1 MGDEMKDRG
10 DKDLEMVID
19 RLQKQK
25 EILKSACKKA
35 GVRIKD
41 LEKDNLSLAKEVDRL
56 NEYVQVM
63 ELESRDGR

>member
-25 EILKSACKKA
+25 NILKSACKKA

-41 LEKDNLSLAKEVDRL
+41 LEKDNLFLAKEVDRL
-56 NEYVQVM
+56 NEYVQILEM
-63 ELESRDGR
+63 EKK

>member
-25 EILKSACKKA
+25 DILKSACKKA

-41 LEKDNLSLAKEVDRL
+41 LEKDNLFLAKEVDRL
-56 NEYVQVM
+56 NEYVQILEM
-63 ELESRDGR
+63 EKK

>member
-25 EILKSACKKA
+25 DILKSACKKA

-41 LEKDNLSLAKEVDRL
+41 LEKDNLFLAKEIDRL
-56 NEYVQVM
+56 NEYVQILEM
-63 ELESRDGR
+63 EKK

>member
-63 ELESRDGR
+63 ELESRDDR